1 MKKFVFS
8 LLLLIIFYF
17 PVFSQQFGIPL
28 QRYTFD
34 GNLESFEQ
42 NLSLNAKKMFDE
54 LKIEYI
60 DNINSF
66 EVVPVSSLVKFTNYL
81 SGKSFYYVSKMRYN
95 SNITKTEVVDK
106 TTDLDYMKKKLSLVY
121 LKNEESKYDKLL
133 FYIVYY

>member
-1 MKKFVFS
+1 MKKFVAS

-60 DNINSF
+60 DIINSF

-81 SGKSFYYVSKMRYN
+81 SGKSFYYVSKVRYN

-106 TTDLDYMKKKLSLVY
+106 TTDLDYVKKKLSVVY

>member
-1 MKKFVFS
+1 MKKFVSS

-81 SGKSFYYVSKMRYN
+81 SGKSFYYVSKVRYN

-106 TTDLDYMKKKLSLVY
+106 TTDLDYVKKKLSLVY

>member
-1 MKKFVFS
+1 MKKIIVS
-8 LLLLIIFYF
+8 LLLLIVFYT

-42 NLSLNAKKMFDE
+42 TLSLNAKKMFDE

-60 DNINSF
+60 DNLNSF
-66 EVVPVSSLVKFTNYL
+66 EVIPVSSLVKFTNDL
-81 SGKSFYYVSKMRYN
+81 SGKSFYFVSKVRHN
-95 SNITKTEVVDK
+95 NDITKTEVVDK
-106 TTDLDYMKKKLSLVY
+106 TNSLDYVKKELSVVY

>member
-1 MKKFVFS
+1 MKKFVDS

-106 TTDLDYMKKKLSLVY
+106 TTDLNYVKKKLSLVY

>member
-106 TTDLDYMKKKLSLVY
+106 TTDLNYVKKKLFLVY

>member
-81 SGKSFYYVSKMRYN
+81 SGKSFYYVSKVRYN

>member
-1 MKKFVFS
+1 MKKFVAS

-81 SGKSFYYVSKMRYN
+81 SGKSFYYVSKVRYN

-106 TTDLDYMKKKLSLVY
+106 TTDLNYVKKKLSLVY

>member
-106 TTDLDYMKKKLSLVY
+106 TTDLNYVKKKLSLVY

>member
-1 MKKFVFS
+1 MKKIIVS
-8 LLLLIIFYF
+8 LLLLIVFYY

-42 NLSLNAKKMFDE
+42 TLSSNAKKMFNE
-54 LKIEYI
+54 LRIEYI
-60 DNINSF
+60 DNLNGF
-66 EVVPVSSLVKFTNYL
+66 EVVPVSSLVKFTNDL
-81 SGKSFYYVSKMRYN
+81 SGKSFYYVSKVRYN
-95 SNITKTEVVDK
+95 TDITKTEVVDK
-106 TTDLDYMKKKLSLVY
+106 TKNLNYLKKELSVVY

>member
-1 MKKFVFS
+1 MKKIIVS
-8 LLLLIIFYF
+8 LLLSIVFYF

-34 GNLESFEQ
+34 GNLESFEK

-54 LKIEYI
+54 LKLEYI

-66 EVVPVSSLVKFTNYL
+66 EVVPVSSLVRFTNYL
-81 SGKSFYYVSKMRYN
+81 SGKSFYYVSKVQHN
-95 SNITKTEVVDK
+95 SNITKNEVVDN
-106 TTDLDYMKKKLSLVY
+106 TTDLDYTKKKLSVVY
-121 LKNEESKYDKLL
+121 LKNEESNYDKLL

>member
-1 MKKFVFS
+1 M
-8 LLLLIIFYF
+8 LLLIIFYF

-106 TTDLDYMKKKLSLVY
+106 TTDLNYVKKKLFLVY

>member
-81 SGKSFYYVSKMRYN
+81 SGKSFYYVSKVRYN

-106 TTDLDYMKKKLSLVY
+106 TTDLNYVKKKLSLVY

>member
-1 MKKFVFS
+1 MKKFVAS

-28 QRYTFD
+28 QRYTFN

-60 DNINSF
+60 DNVNSF

-81 SGKSFYYVSKMRYN
+81 SGKSFYYVSKVRYN

-106 TTDLDYMKKKLSLVY
+106 TTDLNYVKKKLSLVY

>member
-1 MKKFVFS
+1 MKKIIVS
-8 LLLLIIFYF
+8 LLLLIAFYC

-42 NLSLNAKKMFDE
+42 ILSLNAKKMFDE

-60 DNINSF
+60 DNLNSF
-66 EVVPVSSLVKFTNYL
+66 EVIPVSSLVKFTNDL
-81 SGKSFYYVSKMRYN
+81 SGKSVYYVSKVRHN
-95 SNITKTEVVDK
+95 SDTTKTEVVDN
-106 TTDLDYMKKKLSLVY
+106 TTSLDYVKKELSVVY